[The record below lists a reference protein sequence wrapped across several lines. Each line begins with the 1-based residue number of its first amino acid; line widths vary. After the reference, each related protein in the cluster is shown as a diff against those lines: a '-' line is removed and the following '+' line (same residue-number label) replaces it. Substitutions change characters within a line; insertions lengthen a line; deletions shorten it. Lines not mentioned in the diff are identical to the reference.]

1 MRVDFLRPPLG
12 DEEIEAAARIMRT
25 KDLTGGGE
33 ADIFEKEF
41 AAYTGT
47 DYAISTNSGTSA
59 LELALQAYKCAGGLK
74 KGDKVLIP
82 SFTFVAVANAVV
94 NAGMEPVFAD
104 INPQTF
110 NIKLPDNI
118 EDIKAAIVV
127 HTFGTPCDISII
139 RYLQSEGVI
148 VIEDCAEAMGAR
160 WWGSQKKVGSQG
172 DCGIFSFAS
181 TKIMTTG
188 DGGMITTNATSLTEY
203 IKLLRVHGLSTKIN
217 SDERSAVL
225 PGHNY
230 RMCNILAAIGR
241 VQLSRVHEFCIT
253 RRKHASKL
261 NKLIHAEQIPVI
273 TPQHASPVELL
284 LSFWDFHQPVYQIY
298 TIQLKEG
305 DSTTRAAVLKALKE
319 RGIEAK
325 VYFYP
330 PIHQQAYYRSKYQNI
345 ELKCTEQISERVIS
359 LPIYPALEEE
369 EIEYM
374 VQCLKE
380 VLL

>member
-1 MRVDFLRPPLG
+1 MDSAILKIPFLMPPLG
-12 DEEIEAAARIMRT
+12 DEEIEAASRVMRT
-25 KDLTGGGE
+25 KYLTGGGE
-33 ADIFEKEF
+33 ADLFEKEF
-41 AAYTGT
+41 AEYIGT
-47 DYAISTNSGTSA
+47 ESAISTNSGTSA
-59 LELALQAYKCAGGLK
+59 LELVLHAYKCMGALRP
-74 KGDKVLIP
+74 GDKVLIP

-104 INPQTF
+104 ITPQTM
-110 NIKLPDNI
+110 NIKLPNNI
-118 EDIKAAIVV
+118 EDIKAAIIV
-127 HTFGTPCDISII
+127 HTFGTPCDTSII
-139 RYLQSEGVI
+139 RYLQSKGVI

-160 WWGSQKKVGSQG
+160 WWGSQKKVGSRG
-172 DCGIFSFAS
+172 DCGIFSFAA

-203 IKLLRVHGLSTKIN
+203 IKLLRVHGLSSKIN
-217 SDERSAVL
+217 SDERSAIL

-241 VQLSRVHEFCIT
+241 VQLSKADEFCKA
-253 RRKHASKL
+253 RRKHAQKL
-261 NKLIHAEQIPVI
+261 NELITMEQIPVL
-273 TPQHASPVELL
+273 TP
-284 LSFWDFHQPVYQIY
+284 WDFHYSVYQIY

-305 DSTTRAAVLKALKE
+305 DSTTRAAVLKALRE

-330 PIHQQAYYRSKYQNI
+330 PIHQQAYYSSKYGDI
-345 ELKCTEQISERVIS
+345 GLKCTDRISERVIS
-359 LPIYPALEEE
+359 LPMYPSLEEE

-380 VLL
+380 VLC

>member
-1 MRVDFLRPPLG
+1 MDSATLKIPFLKPPLG
-12 DEEIEAAARIMRT
+12 AEEIEAAVRVMRT

-33 ADIFEKEF
+33 ADQFEKEF
-41 AAYTGT
+41 AAYIGT
-47 DYAISTNSGTSA
+47 DYAISANSGTSA
-59 LELALQAYKCAGGLK
+59 LELVLHAYKCAGGLK

-104 INPQTF
+104 INPLTF
-110 NIKLPDNI
+110 NIKIPDNVG
-118 EDIKAAIVV
+118 DIRAAIVV
-127 HTFGTPCDISII
+127 HTFGTPCDASII
-139 RYLQSEGVI
+139 RYLKSQGVI

-160 WWGSQKKVGSQG
+160 WWGSQKRVGSQG

-181 TKIMTTG
+181 TKTMTTG

-203 IKLLRVHGLSTKIN
+203 IKLLRVHGLSSKI
-217 SDERSAVL
+217 SGDERSAVL

-241 VQLSRVHEFCIT
+241 VQLSRVDEFCKA
-253 RRKHASKL
+253 RKAHTQKL
-261 NKLIHAEQIPVI
+261 NELITMEQIPVI
-273 TPQHASPVELL
+273 TP
-284 LSFWDFHQPVYQIY
+284 WDFHYSVYQIY

-305 DSTTRAAVLKALKE
+305 DSTTRAAVLKALRE

-330 PIHQQAYYRSKYQNI
+330 PIHRQAYYSSRYCDI
-345 ELKCTEQISERVIS
+345 GLKCTDRISERVIS
-359 LPIYPALEEE
+359 LPMYPALTDE
-369 EIEYM
+369 EIEYI

-380 VLL
+380 VLT